1 VHGRFGPDPADQP
14 DRAGDPHCT
23 APDRGKRFDK
33 IEDVISVNELLET
46 SRSYQRLAGWDV
58 ASVARAAQ

>member
-1 VHGRFGPDPADQP
+1 VLETR
-14 DRAGDPHCT
+14 T
-23 APDRGKRFDK
+23 APPNLIIDTIERMTGGKRFDK
-33 IEDVISVNELLET
+33 IEAVISVNELLET

>member
-1 VHGRFGPDPADQP
+1 LGS
-14 DRAGDPHCT
+14 
-23 APDRGKRFDK
+23 KRFDK